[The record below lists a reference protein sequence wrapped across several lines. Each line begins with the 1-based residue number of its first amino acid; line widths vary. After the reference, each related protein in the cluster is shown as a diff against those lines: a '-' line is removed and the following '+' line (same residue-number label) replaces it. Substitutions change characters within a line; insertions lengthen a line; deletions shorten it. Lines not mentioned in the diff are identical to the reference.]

1 MAEGDGGEAAVEALA
16 GTDRRLE
23 LPAIVVR
30 AVGLIARPAG
40 DQAGVVAARVA
51 DLRGDAVADRI
62 ALRRT
67 GRYLADLVV
76 GAVRGALRGQRVLHE
91 FEAARSEERRG
102 GKECVS
108 TCRSRWSPYHYKKNK
123 PQHIAEI
130 ICNTRN

>member
-76 GAVRGALRGQRVLHE
+76 GAVR
-91 FEAARSEERRG
+91 SEEHTSELQALMRISYAG
-102 GKECVS
+102 FCWTKTTVQQM
-108 TCRSRWSPYHYKKNK
+108 TH
-123 PQHIAEI
+123 
-130 ICNTRN
+130 